1 MNNAIEKAASPDRD
15 QIIRN
20 AVVAAIAAA
29 GIGAVARDMHS
40 KKKRREI
47 NDATQ
52 SKNAIVVDVKKSKF
66 MEGLPTPDE
75 LAESRGESAAQAKAP
90 AQIEAPAEKPVA
102 NPAENAVPG
111 GDIAAMKREIL
122 KNKGRKVDF
131 FRKAAETASV
141 KVEEKKPVQE
151 DEKGEEKKEEKK
163 EEKSESGRLLFR
175 GSDGKFVSPTDPLA
189 IADVEKDAEY
199 DWMKGVVNTVAHP
212 IDTLGVMW
220 NAAKDKPV
228 EYTVGA
234 VGTIWL
240 ATLISDAINKARRE
254 KSKKTLDDA
263 RDEYVSILEGGGNEK
278 MAEDDPRAAAGA
290 ILGAAFIAPAA
301 IGAIITN
308 KIIENRRAAKK
319 KEEDMSDSYPDD
331 PIIMYKTSEDKEM
344 QITPETA
351 LFGFLVKRAMILS
364 AEADEAN
371 MVKAAQANGGD
382 SKGFW
387 GQVGDVAKRSV
398 LPPAAQL
405 AMDGWNGLKKAKPLL
420 RKGVAAAGALM
431 DGPIGVDEA
440 YDKFMPLLENPDNNE
455 HLLNYVKSVV
465 DPNAYAL
472 KPGQKEEMFEKMTQ
486 GMDEKEKMRLGMTLK
501 DPVLGPQLMSKIKTG
516 ERMQK
521 LIMDRA
527 TSDNYADS
535 WGKFKEDRVNHY
547 LNTELGLKNGG
558 WLQRLFAWI
567 INHTGLANYFA
578 RNKITSQ
585 FNDWRAAANKQMA
598 GGNTQQ
604 GKTQSPA
611 ATGSAGTPPQGG
623 ASSAAG
629 ASGAQTTA
637 VAPKNAWMSW
647 DEFKNNGYRI

>member
-278 MAEDDPRAAAGA
+278 TAQDDPRAAAGA

-371 MVKAAQANGGD
+371 MVKAAQANGQPSGGTP
-382 SKGFW
+382 KGW
-387 GQVGDVAKRSV
+387 WSRVWDTGK
-398 LPPAAQL
+398 
-405 AMDGWNGLKKAKPLL
+405 
-420 RKGVAAAGALM
+420 AAAGAAM
-431 DGPIGVDEA
+431 DGPMDVDEA
-440 YDKFMPLLENPDNNE
+440 YGEFMPLLENPDNNE

-465 DPNAYAL
+465 DPDAYAL
-472 KPGQKEEMFEKMTQ
+472 KPGQAEEMFENMTK
-486 GMDEKEKMRLGMTLK
+486 GMDQRKKMRLGMTLK
-501 DPVLGPQLMSKIKTG
+501 HPVLGPQLKSKIKTS
-516 ERMQK
+516 ERMQQ
-521 LIMDRA
+521 LMMDRA
-527 TSDNYADS
+527 TSDNYADT

-547 LNTELGLKNGG
+547 LNKELGLKNGG
-558 WLQRLFAWI
+558 WLQSLFAWI

-585 FNDWRAAANKQMA
+585 FDNWRAAAKNQMA
-598 GGNTQQ
+598 GRNMQQ

-611 ATGSAGTPPQGG
+611 ATGNAGTPPSQGG
-623 ASSAAG
+623 A
-629 ASGAQTTA
+629 
-637 VAPKNAWMSW
+637 APETRWERFKRMNR
-647 DEFKNNGYRI
+647 EFKNRHKMPVLIA